1 MLGGAAARGS
11 LPVERALLPFVHE
24 AHHQDGEENHHRP
37 EAHRP
42 DVLERHGLTRLV
54 VRKIDAKAPDYIV
67 IRGALSGRRPYL
79 DDWIA
84 NGIPGYADRLV
95 YAKGVNLVDPDA
107 ATLIGA
113 GCKVCDR
120 ADCAQRAFPPL
131 GRTLQI
137 DENQRGFA
145 PYASGM

>member
-1 MLGGAAARGS
+1 MNRKYLATSLSVVLTLTNGVGALGGALAKDARPVSIEAA
-11 LPVERALLPFVHE
+11 AFVP
-24 AHHQDGEENHHRP
+24 AGN
-37 EAHRP
+37 
-42 DVLERHGLTRLV
+42 T
-54 VRKIDAKAPDYIV
+54 
-67 IRGALSGRRPYL
+67 
-79 DDWIA
+79 
-84 NGIPGYADRLV
+84 
-95 YAKGVNLVDPDA
+95 
-107 ATLIGA
+107 ATPIGA